1 MERRLRVAL
10 GGVTL
15 LAVALCGCRTSY
27 QEAVAARQDVMFG
40 AGDFARERAAKMAGS
55 TVNRKLGNLELGRL
69 KMLQGDFGG
78 SSAVLGPQLEELF
91 DETNEG
97 PVLKKGQIAGNILA
111 GTVGDDRAIPY
122 ELPAFELL
130 FGLQY
135 QALNALALG
144 EPDNARVY
152 LRRAT
157 AVQEQLKEE
166 NEKPVEAAEE
176 APAEA
181 AAEKKAADE
190 ANAQNA
196 GTAADKITAQLSP
209 VADAVR
215 ASYENALAWYLM
227 GLFFS
232 KENDRSNADIAYREA
247 GRINPAILPFTRP
260 APGVGQ
266 DVIVVYEEDLVDM
279 QEPIKIPLPFGGTVW
294 SVDFPVYGAPP
305 HPPAQIAVEVGGAV
319 AATCAPVVN
328 VQALAYRNL
337 KDRIPGVAARNVTR
351 AAVKIAAQQ
360 VAYHVD
366 TGDAGAKL
374 ALMLGVFAYNTFST
388 VISEADTRAWQT
400 VPEHVHLARLRLPEG
415 QGSLVLRNAL
425 TGRAC
430 EIVLPPAPVGAG
442 TRLVWF
448 TDVRGFAT
456 VSTVTV
462 GGRGEATWARTT
474 SLLQP

>member
-1 MERRLRVAL
+1 MKTIFPYCAL
-10 GGVTL
+10 AL
-15 LAVALCGCRTSY
+15 LGITFCGCRTSY

-40 AGDFARERAAKMAGS
+40 PGNYARERATKMANS
-55 TVNRKLGNLELGRL
+55 TVNRKLGSLELGRL
-69 KMLQGDFGG
+69 KMLEGDFSG
-78 SSAVLGPQLEELF
+78 SSEVLGSQLEELF

-144 EPDNARVY
+144 TPDNARVF

-157 AVQEQLKEE
+157 SVQEQLKEE
-166 NEKPVEAAEE
+166 LERPQDGASGSTTDDKQ
-176 APAEA
+176 
-181 AAEKKAADE
+181 
-190 ANAQNA
+190 NAQNA
-196 GTAADKITAQLSP
+196 STASDQITAKLAP
-209 VADAVR
+209 VADMVR

-227 GLFFS
+227 GLFYS
-232 KENDRSNADIAYREA
+232 KENDASNAAIAYREA
-247 GRINPAILPFTRP
+247 GRINPAILPFTNP
-260 APGVGQ
+260 VPGAGQ
-266 DVIVVYEEDLVDM
+266 DVIVVYEEDLVDI
-279 QEPIKIPLPFGGTVW
+279 QEPLKIPLPFGGTIW

-305 HPPAQIAVEVGGAV
+305 HTPAQIAVEVGGAV
-319 AATCAPVVN
+319 TATCVPVVN

-337 KDRIPGVAARNVTR
+337 KDRIPGVATRNVTR

-360 VAYHVD
+360 VVNHIN
-366 TGDAGAKL
+366 TGNSYANL
-374 ALMLGVFAYNTFST
+374 ALRAGVFAFNAFST
-388 VISEADTRAWQT
+388 VITEADTRGWQT

-415 QGSLVLRNAL
+415 ANSLLLRNAL

-430 EIVLPPAPVGAG
+430 EVALPPDNPGSG

-456 VSTVTV
+456 VSVMTL
-462 GGRGEATWARTT
+462 GGNGQPTWARTT
-474 SLLQP
+474 SLLNPYL

>member
-1 MERRLRVAL
+1 
-10 GGVTL
+10 
-15 LAVALCGCRTSY
+15 
-27 QEAVAARQDVMFG
+27 MFG
-40 AGDFARERAAKMAGS
+40 TGDYARERATKMANS
-55 TVNRKLGNLELGRL
+55 TVNRKLGALELGRL
-69 KMLQGDFGG
+69 KMLQGDFSG

-144 EPDNARVY
+144 NPDNARVY

-166 NEKPVEAAEE
+166 NEKPQDAVDASTAPNAEN
-176 APAEA
+176 A
-181 AAEKKAADE
+181 

-196 GTAADKITAQLSP
+196 GTASDQITAKLSP
-209 VADAVR
+209 VADMVR

-232 KENDRSNADIAYREA
+232 KENDASNASIAYQEA
-247 GRINPAILPFTRP
+247 GRICPAILPLTVP
-260 APGVGQ
+260 PTGGQ
-266 DVIVVYEEDLVDM
+266 DVIVVYEENLIDM
-279 QEPIKIPLPFGGTVW
+279 REPIKIPLPFGGTIW
-294 SVDFPVYGAPP
+294 SVDFPIYNAPAC
-305 HPPAQIAVEVGGAV
+305 PPSPIAVEAGGTL
-319 AATCAPVVN
+319 AAQCVPVVN
-328 VQALAYRNL
+328 VQALAYRDL
-337 KDRIPGVAARNVTR
+337 KDRVPGIALRNVTR

-360 VAYHVD
+360 VANHVD
-366 TGDAGAKL
+366 TGNAYANL
-374 ALMLGVFAYNTFST
+374 AIMLGVLAYNATST

-400 VPEHVHLARLRLPEG
+400 VPEHVQLARFALPAG
-415 QGSLVLRNAL
+415 KGALTVRNAR

-430 EIVLPPAPVGAG
+430 EVAVPPGGG
-442 TRLVWF
+442 TRIVWIS
-448 TDVRGFAT
+448 DARGFAT
-456 VSTVTV
+456 VTVLTL
-462 GGRGEATWARTT
+462 GANGTPTWTRVP
-474 SLLQP
+474 SLLAP

>member
-1 MERRLRVAL
+1 MSVLSV
-10 GGVTL
+10 
-15 LAVALCGCRTSY
+15 LAFLSVLLCGCRTSY

-40 AGDFARERAAKMAGS
+40 TGGFARERASKMAGS
-55 TVNRKLGNLELGRL
+55 TVNRKLGSLELGRL
-69 KMLQGDFGG
+69 KMLQGDFSG
-78 SSAVLGPQLEELF
+78 SSAVLGPQMEELF

-166 NEKPVEAAEE
+166 NGRPDDAAQPEAASDSKDS
-176 APAEA
+176 A
-181 AAEKKAADE
+181 
-190 ANAQNA
+190 ANAKNA
-196 GTAADKITAQLSP
+196 STAADQITAKLSP

-232 KENDRSNADIAYREA
+232 KENDQSNADIAYREA
-247 GRINPAILPFTRP
+247 GRINPAILPFTKP
-260 APGVGQ
+260 QAGAGQ
-266 DVIVVYEEDLVDM
+266 DVVVIYEEDLVDM

-305 HPPAQIAVEVGGAV
+305 HAPAQIAVEAGGAV
-319 AATCAPVVN
+319 AASCVPVVN

-337 KDRIPGVAARNVTR
+337 KDRIPGVATRNVTR

-360 VAYHVD
+360 VANHVD
-366 TGDAGAKL
+366 TGNAYANV
-374 ALMLGVFAYNTFST
+374 AIMAGVFAFNTFST

-400 VPEHVHLARLRLPEG
+400 IPEHVHLARFRLPADRN
-415 QGSLVLRNAL
+415 SIVLRNAL

-430 EIVLPPAPVGAG
+430 EVALPQEPAGAG

-456 VSTVTV
+456 VNVMTL
-462 GGRGEATWARTT
+462 GGKGSPTWARTT
-474 SLLQP
+474 SLLYP

>member
-1 MERRLRVAL
+1 MTRMLAL
-10 GGVTL
+10 GIFAL
-15 LAVALCGCRTSY
+15 LAVVFCGCRTSY

-40 AGDFARERAAKMAGS
+40 TGSFARERATKMANS

-69 KMLQGDFGG
+69 KMLEGDFNG

-144 EPDNARVY
+144 TPDNARVY

-157 AVQEQLKEE
+157 SVQEQLKEE
-166 NEKPVEAAEE
+166 NENPPSDDS
-176 APAEA
+176 PAESSD
-181 AAEKKAADE
+181 KKEDA
-190 ANAQNA
+190 ANAKNA
-196 GTAADKITAQLSP
+196 STAADQITAKLAP

-227 GLFFS
+227 GLFLS
-232 KENDRSNADIAYREA
+232 KENDQSNADIAYREA
-247 GRINPAILPFTRP
+247 GRINPAVLPFTKPP
-260 APGVGQ
+260 AGTGQ
-266 DVIVVYEEDLVDM
+266 DVVVVYEEDLVDM
-279 QEPIKIPLPFGGTVW
+279 QEPIKIPLPFGGTIW

-305 HPPAQIAVEVGGAV
+305 HMPAQIAVEAGGAV
-319 AATCAPVVN
+319 AATCVPVVN

-337 KDRIPGVAARNVTR
+337 RDRIPGVATRNVTR

-360 VAYHVD
+360 VANHVN
-366 TGDAGAKL
+366 TGNSYANL
-374 ALMLGVFAYNTFST
+374 ALMAGVFAFNTFST

-400 VPEHVHLARLRLPEG
+400 VPEHVHLARFRLPAG
-415 QGSLVLRNAL
+415 KNSLVLRNAL

-430 EIVLPPAPVGAG
+430 EIALPPGPVDAG
-442 TRLVWF
+442 TRMVWF

-456 VSTVTV
+456 VSVVTV
-462 GGRGEATWARTT
+462 GGKGVPTWARTT
-474 SLLQP
+474 SLLYP